1 MPWTDPLST
10 SALTSSSLA
19 QDLFEIVVVLALVV
33 TVALLAIS
41 YVIRMAVLQV
51 LIATAPLAA
60 LATILPETR
69 GYARTWGRLFVVAL
83 FMQAAQVMVLR
94 VATVTG
100 LAAGSGLAATLYAL
114 AALWVSLKVPRFPR
128 LGGRRRPGLA
138 SIGSGLAGRHA
149 GSRCPCRLAGA
160 DRHGDAA
167 RDRRPHRGACH
178 RAERARRRR
187 RGRDLRD
194 RDIRPASARPMWPR
208 SCRGSRRTGATRM
221 NGWSTRAAPDSP
233 PSAAP
238 SLAAVHPG
246 DVAVIA
252 AGTRTGNGTASG
264 DGHVGIVTA
273 VDRRALTV
281 TLSSENWPEGDHS
294 PRPADLRRR

>member
-1 MPWTDPLST
+1 VGTALFGAQSTSLGGIIGQLLSDFSSSGRNDVLTLLNRYLFSTVDVSRPGSEQLTANTALAGLNHDVSLAGDALLVLVIVVIALRAIVERSLYSEHDLRALLPKVLAGVILMHTSLSLIQMAIDLNNALTGFAAGAGGNPMPWTDPLST

-41 YVIRMAVLQV
+41 YVVRMAVLQV

-114 AALWVSLKVPRFPR
+114 AALWVSLKVPGF
-128 LGGRRRPGLA
+128 LA
-138 SIGSGLAGRHA
+138 SAARVPGSVAAIGSGLA
-149 GSRCPCRLAGA
+149 
-160 DRHGDAA
+160 DQA
-167 RDRRPHRGACH
+167 RRISLPLPARGA
-178 RAERARRRR
+178 
-187 RGRDLRD
+187 
-194 RDIRPASARPMWPR
+194 
-208 SCRGSRRTGATRM
+208 
-221 NGWSTRAAPDSP
+221 
-233 PSAAP
+233 
-238 SLAAVHPG
+238 
-246 DVAVIA
+246 
-252 AGTRTGNGTASG
+252 
-264 DGHVGIVTA
+264 
-273 VDRRALTV
+273 
-281 TLSSENWPEGDHS
+281 
-294 PRPADLRRR
+294 